1 MKWEPSNIF
10 LAINEIAQKSREH
23 NRVEAQW
30 INDQEDVDEVGAKQD
45 ARAKAPRGFFNGL
58 QPQQSS
64 RQMMEDHGDKPFG
77 VMERLTREKEEAAR
91 KLREEQDQRE
101 KEEEERRM
109 KEMLCKQNEGPGSAS
124 SSRQRIRAI
133 LEKQKKQR
141 EEDAK
146 MQQQKSESQDDVAK
160 FLWVYGGKPAMF

>member
-1 MKWEPSNIF
+1 MISLFNMHKVFWYLGEMSVKSCVICIGNSEGQRYCRVV
-10 LAINEIAQKSREH
+10 NVSRE
-23 NRVEAQW
+23 
-30 INDQEDVDEVGAKQD
+30 QELKSNL
-45 ARAKAPRGFFNGL
+45 F
-58 QPQQSS
+58 SS

-77 VMERLTREKEEAAR
+77 MMERLTREKEEAAR
-91 KLREEQDQRE
+91 KLKEEQDQRE

-141 EEDAK
+141 V
-146 MQQQKSESQDDVAK
+146 ST
-160 FLWVYGGKPAMF
+160 

>member
-1 MKWEPSNIF
+1 MFYCFP
-10 LAINEIAQKSREH
+10 NEIQLPGTQSFSIFGSGRVGYLKKSLG
-23 NRVEAQW
+23 RVGYRDPVRPCRGVNVSWE
-30 INDQEDVDEVGAKQD
+30 QELKSNL
-45 ARAKAPRGFFNGL
+45 FI
-58 QPQQSS
+58 S

-133 LEKQKKQR
+133 LEKQKRQR
-141 EEDAK
+141 
-146 MQQQKSESQDDVAK
+146 VR
-160 FLWVYGGKPAMF
+160 V

>member
-1 MKWEPSNIF
+1 MG
-10 LAINEIAQKSREH
+10 IAQKSREH

-30 INDQEDVDEVGAKQD
+30 INDQEDVDELGAKQD

-64 RQMMEDHGDKPFG
+64 RQMMEDHGDKPFRM
-77 VMERLTREKEEAAR
+77 MERLTREKEETAR

-109 KEMLCKQNEGPGSAS
+109 KEMLCKQNDGPGSAS

-133 LEKQKKQR
+133 LEK
-141 EEDAK
+141 
-146 MQQQKSESQDDVAK
+146 QKSESQDDVAK

>member
-1 MKWEPSNIF
+1 MIDIPVQHGVHCTRYFGTLVICDIWEQELISNLF
-10 LAINEIAQKSREH
+10 
-23 NRVEAQW
+23 
-30 INDQEDVDEVGAKQD
+30 
-45 ARAKAPRGFFNGL
+45 
-58 QPQQSS
+58 SS

-133 LEKQKKQR
+133 LEKQKRQR
-141 EEDAK
+141 
-146 MQQQKSESQDDVAK
+146 VR
-160 FLWVYGGKPAMF
+160 V

>member
-1 MKWEPSNIF
+1 MNV
-10 LAINEIAQKSREH
+10 SRE
-23 NRVEAQW
+23 
-30 INDQEDVDEVGAKQD
+30 QELKSNL
-45 ARAKAPRGFFNGL
+45 F
-58 QPQQSS
+58 SS

-101 KEEEERRM
+101 KEEEARRM

-141 EEDAK
+141 
-146 MQQQKSESQDDVAK
+146 VR
-160 FLWVYGGKPAMF
+160 V